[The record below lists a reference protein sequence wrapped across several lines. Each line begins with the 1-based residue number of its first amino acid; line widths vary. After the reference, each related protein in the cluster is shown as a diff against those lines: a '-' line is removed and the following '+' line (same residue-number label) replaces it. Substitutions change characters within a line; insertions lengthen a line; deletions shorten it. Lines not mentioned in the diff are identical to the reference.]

1 MKLALIGID
10 EATLA
15 LAAAA
20 EDSAT
25 HRIVLVC
32 DVEPADWQLLQQ
44 QLGHAPPRTGWE
56 DLLHAAPVDA
66 AIVARATD
74 QEVRAEQLRKLTQA
88 GVPLLVSHPAVDSML
103 VYYELDMIRRESHAV
118 LLPDMP
124 WRLHPGV
131 RQLAA
136 IVGQGAA
143 SPIGAAEQALFERW
157 LLARDQAAVLRQFA
171 CDVDLIRS
179 TCGDVTRLAA
189 LGAPDQPETYANLG
203 VQMTIA
209 EGPAL
214 RWSVGPVDDEA
225 GARLTVIGTRG
236 KAILHM
242 SAVSPSPLMGEGRGE
257 GRREGWRLELRSEGA
272 LEEMKSFADW
282 NGPVEMLATLQAAI
296 EGEHD
301 ERAWL
306 DAARSVELAEAVERS
321 LKRGRAVELHNEDF
335 TDIGTFKG
343 TMTSVGCGLLF
354 GMLFL
359 LGGLALV
366 SHILRKA
373 GAVRLADALKPW
385 PYWLAGVLVLFLAI
399 QFLLKVAA
407 PARSREESD
416 RDDATNAGGKT
427 G

>member
-20 EDSAT
+20 EESAT

-32 DVEPADWQLLQQ
+32 DVEPADWQRLQQ

-74 QEVRAEQLRKLTQA
+74 QEVRSEQLRKLTQA

-103 VYYELDMIRRESHAV
+103 VYYELDMIRRESQGV

-136 IVGQGAA
+136 IVEQGTA
-143 SPIGAAEQALFERW
+143 SPIGAVGQAMFERW
-157 LLARDQAAVLRQFA
+157 LLARDQTAVLRQFT
-171 CDVDLIRS
+171 CDVDLIRA

-203 VQMTIA
+203 AQMTVA
-209 EGPAL
+209 DGPAV
-214 RWSVGPVDDEA
+214 RWSVGPVDDAA
-225 GARLTVIGTRG
+225 GARLTVIGARG

-242 SAVSPSPLMGEGRGE
+242 PAAAPSPLMGEGRG
-257 GRREGWRLELRSEGA
+257 EGWRLELRSEGA
-272 LEEMKSFADW
+272 LEEMKAFANW
-282 NGPVEMLATLQAAI
+282 NGPPETLAALQAAV

-321 LKRGRAVELHNEDF
+321 LKRGRAVDLHNEDF

-343 TMTSVGCGLLF
+343 TMTSLGCGLLF

-366 SHILRKA
+366 SSLLRKA

-407 PARSREESD
+407 PSRSRDESGG
-416 RDDATNAGGKT
+416 DDTTNAGGKT